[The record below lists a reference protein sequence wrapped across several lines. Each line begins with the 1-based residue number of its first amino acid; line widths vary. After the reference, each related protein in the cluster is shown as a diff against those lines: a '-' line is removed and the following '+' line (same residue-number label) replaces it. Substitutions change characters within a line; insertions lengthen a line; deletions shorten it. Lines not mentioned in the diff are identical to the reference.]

1 MKELINATKQMNQI
15 LHQCEED
22 GDTFDTTLN
31 KLSRVKVHGVI
42 FPTLMLMEIIDKFA
56 EGYKERQKKIEIPA
70 SEEEYKKEDHHPTAG
85 CLEFLGSMPNHFAR
99 HSYIA
104 KPKVGEFYLFPSWLT
119 HQVYP
124 FRSEGERRSLAFNI
138 HFTFDAPVKGVDV

>member
-1 MKELINATKQMNQI
+1 MKELTDATKQINQI

-56 EGYKERQKKIEIPA
+56 EGYRERQKKIEIPA
-70 SEEEYKKEDHHPTAG
+70 SEEELQKK
-85 CLEFLGSMPNHFAR
+85 
-99 HSYIA
+99 YA
-104 KPKVGEFYLFPSWLT
+104 KASSNWNSKL
-119 HQVYP
+119 
-124 FRSEGERRSLAFNI
+124 N
-138 HFTFDAPVKGVDV
+138 

>member
-1 MKELINATKQMNQI
+1 MKELTDATRQMNKI

-56 EGYKERQKKIEIPA
+56 EGYKERQKKIDLPA
-70 SEEEYKKEDHHPTAG
+70 TEDDIRKMYEKASSNWNSK
-85 CLEFLGSMPNHFAR
+85 LN
-99 HSYIA
+99 
-104 KPKVGEFYLFPSWLT
+104 
-119 HQVYP
+119 
-124 FRSEGERRSLAFNI
+124 
-138 HFTFDAPVKGVDV
+138 

>member
-56 EGYKERQKKIEIPA
+56 EGYKERQKKN
-70 SEEEYKKEDHHPTAG
+70 SCKR
-85 CLEFLGSMPNHFAR
+85 HFCSNR
-99 HSYIA
+99 N
-104 KPKVGEFYLFPSWLT
+104 K
-119 HQVYP
+119 
-124 FRSEGERRSLAFNI
+124 R
-138 HFTFDAPVKGVDV
+138 

>member
-1 MKELINATKQMNQI
+1 MNKI

-56 EGYKERQKKIEIPA
+56 EGYKERQKKIDIPA
-70 SEEEYKKEDHHPTAG
+70 TEDDIRKMYEKASSNWNSK
-85 CLEFLGSMPNHFAR
+85 LN
-99 HSYIA
+99 
-104 KPKVGEFYLFPSWLT
+104 
-119 HQVYP
+119 
-124 FRSEGERRSLAFNI
+124 
-138 HFTFDAPVKGVDV
+138 